1 MLGALE
7 TDLPV
12 ASADR
17 CSGISAST
25 DRVKVVRNGEGAFR
39 AGNGVLPWL
48 VGLVGALRWGEA
60 RGVVVNDVL
69 QPAWASSKV
78 TDNFCEK

>member
-1 MLGALE
+1 MLEALE

-12 ASADR
+12 AGAGH

-25 DRVKVVRNGEGAFR
+25 DRMKVARDGEGAFG
-39 AGNGVLPWL
+39 ACNGVFLL
-48 VGLVGALRWGEA
+48 LMGLVGALKGGEV

-69 QPAWASSKV
+69 RPARAWSKV
-78 TDNFCEK
+78 TCFL